1 MDFIEVN
8 KENKKTILL
17 IHPLGFT
24 AEAMKNLIADKL
36 PSDYRYIIPEL
47 AGHGKSKE
55 VFKSTEIE
63 AKKIEDY
70 LLEKGIREIDLALGA
85 SLGGLVL
92 LNLLNSKKIK
102 FNKCIFE
109 ACSLSEGSKIKE
121 ILARKFVMDKQK
133 KALKDR
139 EFALDE
145 IEKFYGKQWSN
156 IIADTLIGM
165 DKKSVT
171 NLVKTFVYVKVPKLS
186 KADQEKCIF
195 CYGSEEFNLKDSKK
209 ILEKK
214 LPKVKVKIW
223 KGYNHCE
230 IIAKDNLKYCKFLEG
245 EIWSQE
251 LK

>member
-1 MDFIEVN
+1 MDCIEVN

-63 AKKIEDY
+63 AKKIENY

-139 EFALDE
+139 KFALDE

-171 NLVKTFVYVKVPKLS
+171 NLVKTFVYAKVPKLS

-245 EIWSQE
+245 EI
-251 LK
+251 

>member
-63 AKKIEDY
+63 AKKIENY

-139 EFALDE
+139 KFALDE

-171 NLVKTFVYVKVPKLS
+171 NLVKTFVYAKVPKLS

-245 EIWSQE
+245 EI
-251 LK
+251 

>member
-36 PSDYRYIIPEL
+36 SSDYRYIIPEL
-47 AGHGKSKE
+47 ADHGKSKE

-63 AKKIEDY
+63 SKKIENY

-139 EFALDE
+139 KFALDE

-156 IIADTLIGM
+156 IIADTLISM
-165 DKKSVT
+165 DKKSLT
-171 NLVKTFVYVKVPKLS
+171 NLVKNFVYVKVPKLS
-186 KADQEKCIF
+186 KADQERCIF

-209 ILEKK
+209 IIEKK
-214 LPKVKVKIW
+214 LPKVRVKIW
-223 KGYNHCE
+223 KGFNHCE
-230 IIAKDNLKYCKFLEG
+230 ILTRNNSYYCRFLE
-245 EIWSQE
+245 SE
-251 LK
+251 LG

>member
-36 PSDYRYIIPEL
+36 SSDYRYIIPEL

-63 AKKIEDY
+63 VKKIENH
-70 LLEKGIREIDLALGA
+70 LLKKGIREIDLALGA

-139 EFALDE
+139 KFALDE

-171 NLVKTFVYVKVPKLS
+171 NLVKNFVYVKVPKLS

-209 ILEKK
+209 IIEKK
-214 LPKVKVKIW
+214 LPNVKVKIW
-223 KGYNHCE
+223 KGFNHCE
-230 IIAKDNLKYCKFLEG
+230 ILARNNSYYCRFLEG
-245 EIWSQE
+245 E
-251 LK
+251 LG

>member
-214 LPKVKVKIW
+214 LPKVKVKIL

-245 EIWSQE
+245 EI
-251 LK
+251 

>member
-63 AKKIEDY
+63 AKKIENH
-70 LLEKGIREIDLALGA
+70 LLEKSIREIDLAFGA
-85 SLGGLVL
+85 SLGGVVL

-139 EFALDE
+139 KFALDE

-171 NLVKTFVYVKVPKLS
+171 NLVKNFVYVKVPKLS

-209 ILEKK
+209 IIEKK
-214 LPKVKVKIW
+214 LPNVKVKIW
-223 KGYNHCE
+223 KGFNHCE
-230 IIAKDNLKYCKFLEG
+230 IPARNNSYYCRFLEG
-245 EIWSQE
+245 E
-251 LK
+251 LG

>member
-55 VFKSTEIE
+55 VFKSSEIE
-63 AKKIEDY
+63 AKKIENY

-102 FNKCIFE
+102 FNKSIFE

-139 EFALDE
+139 KFALDE

-171 NLVKTFVYVKVPKLS
+171 NLVKNFVYVKVPKLS

-195 CYGSEEFNLKDSKK
+195 CYGSEEFNLKESKK

-214 LPKVKVKIW
+214 LPNVKVKIW
-223 KGYNHCE
+223 KGFNHCE
-230 IIAKDNLKYCKFLEG
+230 IPARNNSYYCRFLEG
-245 EIWSQE
+245 E
-251 LK
+251 LG

>member
-1 MDFIEVN
+1 MASRR
-8 KENKKTILL
+8 KYLSRLRLK
-17 IHPLGFT
+17 
-24 AEAMKNLIADKL
+24 
-36 PSDYRYIIPEL
+36 R
-47 AGHGKSKE
+47 
-55 VFKSTEIE
+55 
-63 AKKIEDY
+63 KKIENY

-92 LNLLNSKKIK
+92 LDLLNSKKIK

-109 ACSLSEGSKIKE
+109 ACSLTEGSKIKE

-139 EFALDE
+139 KFALDE

-156 IIADTLIGM
+156 IIADTLISM

-209 ILEKK
+209 IIEKK

-230 IIAKDNLKYCKFLEG
+230 IIAKDNLKYCKFLVG
-245 EIWSQE
+245 EI
-251 LK
+251 

>member
-36 PSDYRYIIPEL
+36 PSDYRYMIPEL

-139 EFALDE
+139 KFALDE

-171 NLVKTFVYVKVPKLS
+171 NLVKNFVYVKVPKLS

-209 ILEKK
+209 IIEKK
-214 LPKVKVKIW
+214 LPNVKVKIW
-223 KGYNHCE
+223 KGFNHCE
-230 IIAKDNLKYCKFLEG
+230 IPARNNSYYCRFLEG
-245 EIWSQE
+245 E
-251 LK
+251 LG

>member
-1 MDFIEVN
+1 MDFIEIN

-17 IHPLGFT
+17 IHPLGFN

-63 AKKIEDY
+63 AKKIENY

-139 EFALDE
+139 KFALDE
-145 IEKFYGKQWSN
+145 IEKFYGKKWSN

-209 ILEKK
+209 IIEKE
-214 LPKVKVKIW
+214 LPNVKVKIW
-223 KGYNHCE
+223 KSFNYCE
-230 IIAKDNLKYCKFLEG
+230 ILARNSSYYCRFLEG
-245 EIWSQE
+245 E
-251 LK
+251 LG

>member
-8 KENKKTILL
+8 KENKKAILL

-63 AKKIEDY
+63 AKKIENH

-102 FNKCIFE
+102 FNKSIFE

-139 EFALDE
+139 KFALDE

-165 DKKSVT
+165 DKK
-171 NLVKTFVYVKVPKLS
+171 KC
-186 KADQEKCIF
+186 DQPCQDF
-195 CYGSEEFNLKDSKK
+195 CL
-209 ILEKK
+209 
-214 LPKVKVKIW
+214 
-223 KGYNHCE
+223 
-230 IIAKDNLKYCKFLEG
+230 CK
-245 EIWSQE
+245 SP
-251 LK
+251 